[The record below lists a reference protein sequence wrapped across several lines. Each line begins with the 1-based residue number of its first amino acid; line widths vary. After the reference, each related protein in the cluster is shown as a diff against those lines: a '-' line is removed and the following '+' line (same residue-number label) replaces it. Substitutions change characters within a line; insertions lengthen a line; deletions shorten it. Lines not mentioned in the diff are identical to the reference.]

1 MESARLE
8 HSEVLRFSSN
18 RWKENCFVLV
28 GDRSPSCVVV
38 DPGYGGEAIVE
49 AIVTRGLTVAAILAT
64 HAHVDHIASVA
75 LVQSRF
81 GDPPFFCH
89 SGDEKTLRAARSYA
103 MFLDAEAFAPPRGQ
117 RKLSDGDRLDLGGNE
132 FKVHHAPGHT
142 PGGCVFE
149 VSGALFTGDLLIK
162 AAMELRRLPGLNPD
176 ELHASRKRVF
186 DEFPAD
192 TVVFPGHG
200 RITTLGELE
209 RRFFSE
215 VRAIA
220 P

>member
-1 MESARLE
+1 VESFRLE
-8 HSEVLRFSSN
+8 HSEVLQFASN
-18 RWKENCFVLV
+18 RWKENCFVLI
-28 GDRSPSCVVV
+28 GDRSDSCVVV
-38 DPGYGGEAIVE
+38 DPGYDGEAIVD
-49 AIVTRGLTVAAILAT
+49 AILARSLVVAAILAT
-64 HAHVDHIASVA
+64 HAHHDHIASAA

-89 SGDEKTLRAARSYA
+89 PDDEKTLRTARSYA
-103 MFLDAEAFAPPRGQ
+103 MFLDAAEFTAPRAQ
-117 RKLSDGDRLDLGGNE
+117 RKLSDGDRLDLGGRE
-132 FKVHHAPGHT
+132 IKVHHAPGHT

-149 VSGALFTGDLLIK
+149 VNGALFTGDLLIK
-162 AAMELRRLPGLNPD
+162 AARELRRPGLNPD

-192 TVVFPGHG
+192 TRVFPGHG
-200 RITTLGELE
+200 RPTTLGELE
-209 RRFFSE
+209 RRFFPE

>member
-1 MESARLE
+1 MKSARLE
-8 HSEVLRFSSN
+8 HCEVLQFSSN
-18 RWKENCFVLV
+18 RWKENCFVLI
-28 GDRSPSCVVV
+28 GDGSASCVVV
-38 DPGYGGEAIVE
+38 DPGYDGEAIVE
-49 AIVTRGLTVAAILAT
+49 AIVTRGLAVAAILAT
-64 HAHVDHIASVA
+64 HAHLDHIASVA

-81 GDPPFFCH
+81 GDPPFFSH
-89 SGDEKTLRAARSYA
+89 PGDEKTLRTAHSYA
-103 MFLDAEAFAPPRGQ
+103 MFLGAEAFAAPRAQ
-117 RKLSDGDRLDLGGNE
+117 RKLSDGDRLDLGAHE
-132 FKVHHAPGHT
+132 IKVHHAPGHT

-162 AAMELRRLPGLNPD
+162 AARELSRFPGLNPD
-176 ELHASRKRVF
+176 ELHTSRKWVF
-186 DEFPAD
+186 DEFSAD

-200 RITTLGELE
+200 RPTTVGELE

>member
-8 HSEVLRFSSN
+8 RSEVLRFSSN
-18 RWKENCFVLV
+18 RWKENCFVLI
-28 GDRSPSCVVV
+28 GDGSASCVVV
-38 DPGYGGEAIVE
+38 DPGYDGEAIVS
-49 AIVTRGLTVAAILAT
+49 AIVSRGLAVAAILAT

-81 GDPPFFCH
+81 GDPPFLLH
-89 SGDEKTLRAARSYA
+89 PGDEKTLRTAHSYA
-103 MFLDAEAFAPPRGQ
+103 MFLDAEAFIDPRAHQ
-117 RKLSDGDRLDLGGNE
+117 KLSDGDRLDLGGHE
-132 FKVHHAPGHT
+132 IKVHHAPGHT

-162 AAMELRRLPGLNPD
+162 AAEELRRLPGLNPD
-176 ELHASRKRVF
+176 ELLASRKRLF
-186 DEFPAD
+186 DEFSAD

-200 RITTLGELE
+200 RPTTVGELE
-209 RRFFSE
+209 RKFFSE